1 MGIHLTSVLA
11 VLMQLLC
18 GCIANQRLGETALH
32 VQFTHSVYNATI
44 YENSAAKTYLETP
57 LKMGVYVTD
66 PSWEIRYKIVSGDN
80 ENLFKAEDYMLGD
93 FSFLRIRTKGGSS
106 AILNR
111 EVRDHYLLNIKA
123 VEKNTNAEARTRVR
137 VKVLDTN
144 DLRPLFSPTSYS
156 ISLPEN
162 TAIRTSVA
170 KVTATDA
177 DIGTNGEYYYSFREW
192 TDMFA
197 VHPTSGVV
205 TLTGKLDYSETKLYE
220 LEILAVD
227 RGMKLYG
234 SSGFSS
240 MAKLTIRV
248 EQANEHAP
256 VITAVTLAPSDTDKD
271 PSFAIVSVEDG
282 DQGANGEIASLSVVA
297 GDPLQQFKAMR
308 ISPGSKEYK
317 IKAVKDVDWDSQ
329 PFGYN
334 LTLQAKDKGNPPQ
347 FSSAKVI
354 HVTSPQFKVG
364 PPKFERPVYRVNISE
379 FAPLHTPVVMV
390 TAVPKYPHVKYAFRH
405 KMEKNVFAIN
415 PETGLI
421 TTAGPIR
428 ADYVSK
434 FELEVVTSDKNAATK
449 VIVDVTDV
457 NNNAPEFK
465 QTSYKASVDEN
476 MPVGTS
482 VLTVKATDLDGG
494 ENGYV
499 TYSIANVNPQPFVI
513 DYFSGVIS
521 TSEQLDYELMP
532 RIYNLKVRASDWGSP
547 FRREVETPVTITL
560 NNQNDNKPLFE
571 NVDCDVTVP
580 RDHGVGE
587 QITTVSAIDADELQ
601 LVRYRIKAGN
611 ELDLFDLNPN
621 SGVLSLRHPL
631 TDGAA
636 AKVSLH
642 RLLIIASDGE
652 RETQPMIMNITVVTS
667 HKPVHV
673 KCVDTGVATMLAE
686 KLLQGSK
693 IHSQV
698 EPEENFL
705 DIHSVNRFA
714 PLFSDSF
721 PSVIEVKED
730 LPVGARI
737 VHLSASDADSGFN
750 GKLVYVISGG
760 DSESRFVVEMDTGW
774 LQVYAPLDRESK
786 DHYTLNITVYD
797 LGIPQKSSSRLLDV
811 TILDANDNVP
821 QFLKDSYSIEI
832 SESTAVGTEII
843 PVQAKDKDLG
853 DNGVVRYSILA
864 DTGQFAIDEETGIV
878 SVKKPLDREIH
889 PSFTLRIAARDQ
901 ATAEPQLVSTVLL
914 KIVLEDVNDNPPK
927 FIPPNYRVK
936 VREDLPIGTVIMWL
950 EAHDPDV
957 GPSSQVRYSLVDNGE
972 GKFEV
977 DKLSGAVRIVQ
988 TLDYEKKQ
996 VYSLTARAKDK
1007 GKPMSLSST
1016 CHIEVEVVDVNENL
1030 YRPWFPS
1037 FVDKGFIKEDVP
1049 IGTSVMKVS
1058 AQDEDKGQDGE
1069 VRYSIR
1075 DGSGLGIFSIDEET
1089 GVIRTQE
1096 LLDHETTP
1104 HYWLTV
1110 YATDRG
1116 VVPLSSFV
1124 EVYVEVQDVND
1135 NAPQTTEPV
1144 YYPTVMENSPKDV
1157 SIIQIEAFDPDM
1169 RSSDKLSYRITSGN
1183 PQGFFAI
1190 NPKTGLVTTTSRK
1203 LDREQQSEHILEITV
1218 SDYGVPAKS
1227 TTVRVVVQ
1235 VLDENDN
1242 KPQFL
1247 EKIYKIKLPEREKP
1261 EKERALKRDPVYRVI
1276 ASDRDEGP
1284 NAEISYSI
1292 EEGDEHGKFFIEPK
1306 TGLVSSKKVSSAGEY
1321 DILTIKA
1328 VDNGRPQKSSTC
1340 RLHIE
1345 WIVKPEPSATP
1356 LAFED
1361 SPLTYSVMESDPV
1374 AHMVGVILMEN
1385 AETPV
1390 WFEITGD
1397 VEAKEVF
1404 YIVQM
1409 ACDLNCTAEGGNYD
1423 SRFDVGKA
1431 SGTIIVARPL
1441 DAEQKSNYNLTVEA
1455 TDGTTSIS
1463 TQVLIRVI
1471 DTNNHRPQFSQPK
1484 YEVSIAEDTAPDTEV
1499 LQISA
1504 TDLDEKNKLTYTLLS
1519 STDPFSLR
1527 KFRLDPGTGVLY
1539 TAERLDHE
1547 TMRTHTLTVMVRD
1560 QDIPVKRNM
1569 VRVIVNVE
1577 DTNDN
1582 APWFSGIPYAGRVFE
1597 SATVGSAV
1605 LQITAL
1611 DKDKGQNAEIMYS
1624 IESGNVANSF
1634 AIDPVLGTITV
1645 AKELDR
1651 NSQSQFQLVVKASD
1665 KGTPPMGAT
1674 STADITVTIS
1684 DNATPRFTEKEYSA
1698 EVSELA
1704 QPGTFV
1710 HLVSASSQ
1718 SSVFYQIKDGNIN
1731 GAFDINPNSGVVITQ
1746 MPLDYETTP
1755 SYKLTIQGT
1764 NMAGQASN
1772 TTLLVHLKDEND
1784 NAPIFIQEEFIGI
1797 VSESAP
1803 VNSVILTRDNTPLVI
1818 RALDADQDASSRL
1831 IYQIVEPFAH
1841 NYFAIDSST
1850 GAIRTT
1856 TELDYEQRNTFRF
1869 TVQVHD
1875 LGMPRLF
1882 AEKAANV
1889 TIEVIDVNDCSPKFN
1904 QDHYETT
1911 VLVPTYKGVKVVA
1924 VNATD
1929 SDSGP
1934 NARLIYSI
1942 SDGNIGDKFKM
1953 DQVSGIISI
1962 QNVTQLRSR
1971 YELRVRVSDGRF
1983 ASTVPVKINVKD
1995 NKESTLKLKQTLY
2008 KVTVQENSLEKKTLA
2023 VITAV
2028 GNQVNEPLF
2037 FTILNPDKRFEIG
2050 RTSGALSTKGIPFDR
2065 EEQDTY
2071 DVVVEVTREDLED
2084 VAHVLVIIS
2093 IEDSNDNPP
2102 VFLNLPYHALVQI
2115 DAQVGQV
2122 IRQVTAADAD
2132 IGNNA
2137 EIFYHLQEQNDYVE
2151 ISQTGEIS
2159 LKRQFEKEY
2168 LNTEFVVTVVARDE
2182 GEPSLSASVEVPI
2195 TVVNKAIP
2203 LFEKSFYSLEIPENI
2218 QLLTPV
2224 VHVQANE
2231 SEGPRIAYTISEGD
2245 PLSQFAINFN
2255 TGVIQVIQPLDFET
2269 HPAYKLSVSATDSLT
2284 GAQSTVFVDII
2295 LEDVNDNP
2303 PVFQD
2308 KFYETSL
2315 SEASV
2320 IGTSVLQVTAT
2331 DADTGNNK
2339 VIFYQI
2345 IEEKEKSSDYF
2356 TIDRDTGAISTA
2368 RALDHEEMT
2377 RHKLTVRAVDG
2388 GVPALSSEVVVT
2400 VHVTD
2405 LNDNAPV
2412 FSQRLYEASVSELA
2426 PREHFVTQV
2435 QASDSDSSDVGKLE
2449 FSILS
2454 GNEAQ
2459 NFAMDKST
2467 GAIIISN
2474 HRKPHME
2481 PFYNLNVSVSDGVF
2495 RNWALVKVTTVGAN
2509 FHNPTFPQ
2517 VDYVVELLENT
2528 PAGTLVA
2535 EVEANDDD
2543 SGTYGQLT
2551 YHILNDFAKDK
2562 FSVNERGQIFTLES
2576 LDREN
2581 PLERVIPISLMAKD
2595 GGGKVGFCTINVI
2608 LTDINDNTPQFRAS
2622 EYRVNVAS
2630 DVPRGTS
2637 VVKIM
2642 ASDTDE
2648 GSNADITY
2656 AIEADSESVQENFEI
2671 HPLTGIIVTKESLVG
2686 LENDLYTFYVR
2697 AKDAGNLSKQSLVPV
2712 YIRILAPEVSVPK
2725 FVEPHYRFAIDEDLP
2740 IGSEIDVIQAES
2752 EQAVIYS
2759 LVKGNTVESNLD
2771 DIFVIDRESGSL
2783 KLEKSLDHETTKWYQ
2798 LTLQAQSEN
2807 EVGEVVSSV
2816 DINIQVKDVNDNQP
2830 LFEANPYEAVV
2841 VENLPSGTSVIQV
2854 KATDLDSGTNG
2865 QVVYSLDSTQE
2876 SAEIA
2881 ELFAVNSETG
2891 WVTTLKELDREKKS
2905 KYIVAILATDRGEK
2919 VQLVASTKVEVMVAD
2934 VNDNPPRFTAEIYKG
2949 TVSEDDPPPSGV
2961 IAILS
2966 TTDADAED
2974 INKQVNYFIT
2984 GGDPLGQFAIEHIQ
2998 NEWKVSVRKA
3008 LDREERDNYLL
3019 NITAT
3024 DGTFVAKAVVEVK
3037 VLDANDNSP
3046 VCEKSLYTESVPEN
3060 ASPGRLIL
3068 QVSATD
3074 ADIRSNAQIS
3084 YELVGRGAQHF
3095 TIDPD
3100 TGELKTLQ
3108 PLDREEEAVHR
3119 MKVRALDGGGR
3130 YCEADV
3136 EITVEDVNDNAPQ
3149 CSSNPYTITVF
3160 ENTEIH
3166 TIVGRLQ
3173 ATDADAGSNAEV
3185 AFSLADSADGTFSV
3199 DERSGLL
3206 RLEQPLD
3213 RELRSVY
3220 ALRARATDLGSPR
3233 RLSALCDVSV
3243 SVLDINDD
3251 PPVFERREYA
3261 ATLAEDVAAGA
3272 QVLRVHATSRER
3284 EGSNEIAYAI
3294 VSGNE
3299 RGAFRVDPSTGDIFV
3314 IEGLDYET
3322 CHEFY
3327 LTVEA
3332 TDGGTPPLS
3341 DMATVNINLTDV
3353 NDNSPLF
3360 SQAVY
3365 SAVVSEDSELG
3376 KTVVVVMADDADG
3389 PSFNQ
3394 VRYSIIDGNQG
3405 NPFTIDAVRG
3415 EVKVA
3420 RALDREKT
3428 SGYTLTVL
3436 ASDSG
3441 NTPRSSSATVN
3452 VDVSDVNDNPPL
3464 FSQANYTLIIK
3475 ENRPV
3480 GTSVLQ
3486 LTVTDRDATHNGP
3499 PFTFSIVGGNED
3511 NAFQINPQG
3520 ELLAAAPLSRQAKD
3534 QYLLQ
3539 IQVSDS
3545 GRPQLHSSALVSLRV
3560 IEESVHPPAILP
3572 LDVFVTVAGDEYA
3585 GGVLGKVHAT
3595 DQDVYDTLTY
3605 SLAHTPDSAL
3615 FAISP
3620 TDGKLVA
3627 VGALDAG
3634 QYALNVTVTDGQFS
3648 AMARA
3653 SVHVRPAE
3661 SRALENAIGVRFA
3674 AIAPE
3679 EFIGDY
3685 WRNFLRALRN
3695 MAGVRR
3701 GEVQLV
3707 SLQPAADA
3715 SGDLEVLLALE
3726 RSGSP
3731 YQPQEVVFRKLNASV
3746 AVIEEMTG
3754 VRIVRVVKKLCAG
3767 LPSDCPPRFCQ
3778 ETVTLE
3784 SAAMAT
3790 YSTARL
3796 SFVTP
3801 RHQRQATCLCEG
3813 GKCPVMTDQCEE
3825 GSCHDDISPAGPSLT
3840 FSGSGYARY
3849 RMMEN
3854 ENKEEMKLSLRL
3866 RTFSSH
3872 ATVMYA
3878 KGTDY
3883 SILEIV
3889 NGRLQYKFD
3898 CGSGAGL
3905 VSVHST
3911 QVNDGEWHSVTLEV
3925 DGNYAK
3931 LVLDRVH
3938 AASGTAPGTLRTLNL
3953 DTSVYFGGHIRQLGA
3968 RHGRS
3973 LPAVN
3978 GLRGCMEAL
3987 ELNGQAL
3994 PLRANGRA
4002 PHAVLEELVDAVP
4015 GCSLAALADGCSS
4028 NPCTNGGTCSS
4039 LPNGGFF
4046 CKCTAAFMGTH
4057 CEIGI
4062 SPCAS
4067 NPCLYG
4073 GTCIP
4078 RGDDYYCQC
4087 RGQYS
4092 GQRCQMGPYCKDN
4105 PCKNS
4110 GKCIDSLDGPVCEC
4124 EPGFQGDRCLSDV
4137 DECVKNPCANGGQ
4150 CQNTYGSYNCNCSRG
4165 FGGRLCEELMEVRN
4179 EFVST
4184 SWNIGL
4190 EEVVGIVVFV
4200 ASIFILVLL
4209 FVVVRKRV
4217 CRRKSKSGN
4226 GEDNKRPGNSAP
4238 HTFRPYF
4245 DSKLNKNIY
4254 SDVPPQV
4261 PVRPISYTPSIPSDS
4276 RNNLDRNSFE
4286 GSAIPEHPEFSTFNP
4301 DSVHGHRKTVAVCSV
4316 APNLPPPPPSN
4327 SVSDSDSIQKPS
4339 WDYDYDAK
4347 VVDLDS
4353 CLTKKP
4359 VEDSAGHP
4367 YNTRGSMSEVQ
4378 SLSSFQSESC
4388 DDNASIVTV
4397 IHLVNSAVDSVG
4409 REDSFSVH
4417 ELKTPRGYHWD
4428 TSDWMP
4434 SVQLPG
4440 IQEFPQYEVVE
4451 SPLATTGAGLYSD
4464 PSAMDTDY
4472 YPGGYDIE
4480 SDFPP
4485 PPDDF
4490 PAHDDLPPPPPL
4502 PAADYG
4508 EPYDTLQ
4515 APGVARSPRS
4525 SPRVRQ
4531 RPPLPQLY
4539 SLSQYLPS
4547 HHYPSD
4553 HPDSPDGPSGNTLT
4567 SNASNAATNNTTGAG
4582 TGTGGSG
4589 GRGDCGG
4596 YRGGYSMGY
4605 EPPALDNMSLSL
4617 YTSTASCSDMSA
4629 CCEES
4634 EAMLSDYE
4642 SGDDTAF
4649 DRLTLPSL
4657 DSQQHT
4663 EV

>member
-1 MGIHLTSVLA
+1 MGIHLTSLPTVL
-11 VLMQLLC
+11 LLLC
-18 GCIANQRLGETALH
+18 GCIANQRLAESASPF
-32 VQFTHSVYNATI
+32 QFTHSVYNATI
-44 YENSAAKTYLETP
+44 YENSAAKTYLESP
-57 LKMGVYVTD
+57 LKMGIYITD
-66 PSWEIRYKIVSGDN
+66 PVWEIRYKIVSGDN

-111 EVRDHYLLNIKA
+111 EVRDHYLLTIKA
-123 VEKNTNAEARTRVR
+123 VERNTNAEARARVR

-192 TDMFA
+192 NEMFA

-205 TLTGKLDYSETKLYE
+205 TLTGKLDYTETKLYE

-256 VITAVTLAPSDTDKD
+256 VITAVTLAPSDADKD
-271 PSFAIVSVEDG
+271 PTYAIVTVDDG

-308 ISPGSKEYK
+308 TSPGSKEYK
-317 IKAVKDVDWDSQ
+317 IKALKDVDWDSQ

-379 FAPLHTPVVMV
+379 FAPVHTPVVMV
-390 TAVPKYPHVKYAFRH
+390 TAVPKYPHVRYTFKQ
-405 KMEKNVFAIN
+405 KMDKNPFVIN
-415 PETGLI
+415 PESGLI
-421 TTAGPIR
+421 TTSGPIR
-428 ADYVSK
+428 ADSASK

-449 VIVDVTDV
+449 VIIDVVDV
-457 NNNAPEFK
+457 NNNAPEFQ

-476 MPVGTS
+476 MPVGTT
-482 VLTVKATDLDGG
+482 VLTVKANDLDSG

-521 TSEQLDYELMP
+521 TSEELDYELMP
-532 RIYNLKVRASDWGSP
+532 RIYSLKVRASDWGSP

-571 NVDCDVTVP
+571 NVDCDVTMP

-611 ELDLFDLNPN
+611 DLDLFDLNPN

-631 TDGAA
+631 TDGEA
-636 AKVSLH
+636 AKISFH
-642 RLLIIASDGE
+642 RLMIIASDGE
-652 RETQPMIMNITVVTS
+652 HETQPMVMNITVITS
-667 HKPVHV
+667 HKPVQV

-698 EPEENFL
+698 EAEENFL

-714 PLFSDSF
+714 PLFTDSF
-721 PSVIEVKED
+721 PSVIEVRED

-774 LQVYAPLDRESK
+774 LQVYEPLDRETK

-811 TILDANDNVP
+811 KILDTNDNVP
-821 QFLKDSYSIEI
+821 QFLKDSYSVET
-832 SESTAVGTEII
+832 SESTAIGTEII
-843 PVQAKDKDLG
+843 RVEAKDKDLG
-853 DNGVVRYSILA
+853 DNGLVRYSILA
-864 DTGQFAIDEETGIV
+864 DTSQFAIDEETGVV
-878 SVKKPLDREIH
+878 SVKKSLDRETH
-889 PSFTLRIAARDQ
+889 PSFTLRIAAHDQ
-901 ATAEPQLVSTVLL
+901 ASSEPQLVSTVLL
-914 KIVLEDVNDNPPK
+914 RIFLEDVNDNPPK

-950 EAHDPDV
+950 EAHDPDL
-957 GPSSQVRYSLVDNGE
+957 GPSGQVRYSLVDNGE

-988 TLDYEKKQ
+988 NLDYEKKQ
-996 VYSLTARAKDK
+996 VYSFTARAKDK
-1007 GKPMSLSST
+1007 GKPISLSST

-1037 FVDKGFIKEDVP
+1037 FVDKGFIKEDAP

-1058 AQDEDKGQDGE
+1058 AQDEDKGRDGE
-1069 VRYSIR
+1069 LRYSIR
-1075 DGSGLGIFSIDEET
+1075 DGSGLGIFSIDEDT

-1110 YATDRG
+1110 YATDHG

-1135 NAPQTTEPV
+1135 NAPQTSEPV

-1157 SIIQIEAFDPDM
+1157 SIIQIEAFDPDT

-1190 NPKTGLVTTTSRK
+1190 NPKTGLISTTSRK
-1203 LDREQQSEHILEITV
+1203 LDREQQNEHILEVTV
-1218 SDYGVPAKS
+1218 SDQGIPAKS

-1242 KPQFL
+1242 RPQFL
-1247 EKIYKIKLPEREKP
+1247 EKIYKIKLPERDKP
-1261 EKERALKRDPVYRVI
+1261 EKERALRRDPVYRVI
-1276 ASDRDEGP
+1276 ASDRDDGP

-1306 TGLVSSKKVSSAGEY
+1306 TGLVSSKKFSSAGEY

-1345 WIVKPEPSATP
+1345 WIPKPEPSATP

-1361 SPLTYSVMESDPV
+1361 NPFVFSIMESDPV
-1374 AHMVGVILMEN
+1374 AHMVGVIAMEN
-1385 AETPV
+1385 PETTV
-1390 WFEITGD
+1390 WFEIT
-1397 VEAKEVF
+1397 
-1404 YIVQM
+1404 
-1409 ACDLNCTAEGGNYD
+1409 GGNYD

-1455 TDGTTSIS
+1455 TDGNTSIS

-1471 DTNNHRPQFSQPK
+1471 DTNNHRPQFSQSR
-1484 YEVSIAEDTAPDTEV
+1484 YEVSIPEDTVLDSEV

-1560 QDIPVKRNM
+1560 QDIPVMRNM

-1582 APWFSGIPYAGRVFE
+1582 APWFSGTPYVGRVFE
-1597 SATVGSAV
+1597 SATIGSAV
-1605 LQITAL
+1605 FQITAL
-1611 DKDKGQNAEIMYS
+1611 DKDKGQNAELTYS

-1634 AIDPVLGTITV
+1634 AIDSVLGTITV

-1651 NSQSQFQLVVKASD
+1651 NSQSQFQLLVKASD
-1665 KGTPPMGAT
+1665 KGTPSLSAT
-1674 STADITVTIS
+1674 TSVDITVTVS
-1684 DNATPRFTEKEYSA
+1684 DNARPRFTEKEYSA

-1718 SSVFYQIKDGNIN
+1718 SSVFYQIKDGNMN
-1731 GAFDINPNSGVVITQ
+1731 GAFDINPNSGVVIIK
-1746 MPLDYETTP
+1746 MPLDYETIP

-1784 NAPIFIQEEFIGI
+1784 NAPVFIQDEFIGT

-1831 IYQIVEPFAH
+1831 VYQIVEPFAH

-1856 TELDYEQRNTFRF
+1856 TELDYEQRNTFHF

-1875 LGMPRLF
+1875 MGLPRHF

-1889 TIEVIDVNDCSPKFN
+1889 TIEVIDVNDCSPKFT
-1904 QDHYETT
+1904 QDLYETT
-1911 VLVPTYKGVKVVA
+1911 VLVPTYKGVKVA
-1924 VNATD
+1924 VVTATD
-1929 SDSGP
+1929 DDSGP

-1942 SDGNIGDKFKM
+1942 TEGNIGDKFKM
-1953 DQVSGIISI
+1953 DPVSGTIFI

-1983 ASTVPVKINVKD
+1983 TNTVPVKINVKE
-1995 NKESTLKLKQTLY
+1995 NKDSTLKLKQTSY
-2008 KVTVQENSLEKKTLA
+2008 KTSVQENSLEKKTLA

-2037 FTILNPDKRFEIG
+2037 FTILNPDKRIEIS
-2050 RTSGALSTKGIPFDR
+2050 RTSGALSTTGVPFDR
-2065 EEQDTY
+2065 EEQDTH

-2084 VAHVLVIIS
+2084 VAHVLVTIS
-2093 IEDSNDNPP
+2093 VEDVNDNAPMF
-2102 VFLNLPYHALVQI
+2102 VNLPYHALVQM
-2115 DAQVGQV
+2115 DAEVDQV
-2122 IRQVTAADAD
+2122 IRQVTAVDAD
-2132 IGNNA
+2132 IGSNA
-2137 EIFYHLQEQNDYVE
+2137 ETFYELQEQNDYIQ
-2151 ISQTGEIS
+2151 ISPTGEIS
-2159 LKRQFEKEY
+2159 VRKQFEKEH
-2168 LNTEFVVTVVARDE
+2168 LNTEFIITVLAKDE
-2182 GEPSLSASVEVPI
+2182 GEPSLTSSVEVPI
-2195 TVVNKAIP
+2195 TVVNQAIP
-2203 LFEKSFYSLEIPENI
+2203 LFEKPFYSLEIPENI
-2218 QLLTPV
+2218 QLHTPV

-2231 SEGPRIAYTISEGD
+2231 SEGPRIVYTISEGD
-2245 PLSQFAINFN
+2245 PLNQFSINFN
-2255 TGVIQVIQPLDFET
+2255 TGVIQVTELLDFET
-2269 HPAYKLSVSATDSLT
+2269 HPAYKLSVTATDSLT
-2284 GAQSTVFVDII
+2284 GAQSSVFVDII
-2295 LEDVNDNP
+2295 LEDVNDNA
-2303 PVFQD
+2303 PVFQE
-2308 KFYETSL
+2308 KNYETSL

-2320 IGTSVLQVTAT
+2320 IGTSVMQVSAT

-2345 IEEKEKSSDYF
+2345 VEDKKKSSDYF
-2356 TIDRDTGAISTA
+2356 TIDRDSGVISTT
-2368 RALDHEEMT
+2368 RTLDHEEMAQ
-2377 RHKLTVRAVDG
+2377 HKLTIRAVDG

-2400 VHVTD
+2400 IHVTD
-2405 LNDNAPV
+2405 LNDNAPI
-2412 FSQRLYEASVSELA
+2412 FSQRVYQASVSELA

-2435 QASDSDSSDVGKLE
+2435 QASDADSSDTGKLE
-2449 FSILS
+2449 FSIIS

-2459 NFAMDKST
+2459 NFALDKTT
-2467 GAIIISN
+2467 GVIIISN

-2481 PFYNLNVSVSDGVF
+2481 PVYNLNVSVSDGVF
-2495 RNWALVKVTTVGAN
+2495 RSWALVKVTIIGAN

-2528 PAGTLVA
+2528 PAGTLVT
-2535 EVEANDDD
+2535 EVEASDDD

-2551 YHILNDFAKDK
+2551 YHILNDFARDK
-2562 FSVNERGQIFTLES
+2562 FSVSDKGQIFTLDS

-2608 LTDINDNTPQFRAS
+2608 LTDVNDNTPQFRAA

-2630 DVPRGTS
+2630 NVSRGTT
-2637 VVKIM
+2637 VIKTM

-2656 AIEADSESVQENFEI
+2656 AIEADSENVQENFEM
-2671 HPLTGIIVTKESLVG
+2671 HPLTGVIVTKESLIG
-2686 LENDLYTFYVR
+2686 LENDLFTFYVR
-2697 AKDAGNLSKQSLVPV
+2697 AKDAGNPSKQSVVPV
-2712 YIRILAPEVSVPK
+2712 YVRILAPEVPVPK

-2752 EQAVIYS
+2752 EQAVIYN

-2771 DIFVIDRESGSL
+2771 EIFTIDRDSGSL
-2783 KLEKSLDHETTKWYQ
+2783 KLDKSLDHETTKWYQ
-2798 LTLQAQSEN
+2798 LTLQAQSSN
-2807 EVGEVVSSV
+2807 GVAEVVASV

-2854 KATDLDSGTNG
+2854 KATDLDSGSNG
-2865 QVVYSLDSTQE
+2865 QVVYSLDPTQE
-2876 SAEIA
+2876 SEDIT

-2891 WVTTLKELDREKKS
+2891 WVTTLTELDRERKS
-2905 KYIVAILATDRGEK
+2905 KYNVAILATDRGDK
-2919 VQLVASTKVEVMVAD
+2919 VQLVARTNVEVMVAD

-2966 TTDADAED
+2966 TTDADAEA

-3024 DGTFVAKAVVEVK
+3024 DGTFVAKAIVEVK

-3046 VCEKSLYTESVPEN
+3046 VCEKSRYTESVPED

-3074 ADIRSNAQIS
+3074 ADIRSNAQIV
-3084 YELVGRGAQHF
+3084 YELLGPGAQHF
-3095 TIDPD
+3095 AIDPD

-3108 PLDREEEAVHR
+3108 PLDREEVAVHR

-3136 EITVEDVNDNAPQ
+3136 EIVVDDVNDNAPQ
-3149 CSSNPYTITVF
+3149 FLSDPYAITVF
-3160 ENTEIH
+3160 ENTEMH
-3166 TIVGRLQ
+3166 TIVARLQ
-3173 ATDADAGSNAEV
+3173 ATDADTGSNADIV
-3185 AFSLADSADGTFSV
+3185 FSLADSADGTFSV

-3220 ALRARATDLGSPR
+3220 TLRARATDMGSPR
-3233 RLSALCDVSV
+3233 RLSSLCDVSV

-3261 ATLAEDVAAGA
+3261 ATLAEDVTVGT

-3284 EGSNEIAYAI
+3284 EGASEITYGI

-3299 RGAFRVDPSTGDIFV
+3299 RGVFRVEPSTGDIFV
-3314 IEGLDYET
+3314 IESLDYEIG
-3322 CHEFY
+3322 HEFY

-3353 NDNSPLF
+3353 NDNSPVF
-3360 SQAVY
+3360 SQGVY

-3376 KTVVVVMADDADG
+3376 KTVMAVMADDADG

-3405 NPFTIDAVRG
+3405 NPFSIDAVRG

-3420 RALDREKT
+3420 RPLDREKT

-3436 ASDSG
+3436 ALDSG
-3441 NTPRSSSATVN
+3441 IPPRSSSATVN

-3464 FSQANYTLIIK
+3464 FSQANYTLIIQ

-3486 LTVTDRDATHNGP
+3486 VTVTDHDATHNGP
-3499 PFTFSIVGGNED
+3499 PFAFSIVSGND
-3511 NAFQINPQG
+3511 DSAFQINPQG
-3520 ELLAAAPLSRQAKD
+3520 ELLTASALSRQARD
-3534 QYLLQ
+3534 SYVLQ

-3545 GRPQLHSSALVSLRV
+3545 GRPQLHSATLVSVRV

-3572 LDVFVTVAGDEYA
+3572 LDVFVTTAGEEYA
-3585 GGVLGKVHAT
+3585 GGVLGRVHAT

-3605 SLAHTPDSAL
+3605 SLAQSPDSAL
-3615 FAISP
+3615 FTISP

-3648 AMARA
+3648 ATARA

-3661 SRALENAIGVRFA
+3661 QRVLENAIGVRFA
-3674 AIAPE
+3674 SIAPE
-3679 EFIGDY
+3679 EFISDY
-3685 WRNFLRALRN
+3685 WRNFLRWLRN

-3707 SLQPAADA
+3707 SLQPSSDA

-3731 YQPQEVVFRKLNASV
+3731 FQPEEVVFRKLNAS
-3746 AVIEEMTG
+3746 AFQMEERIG
-3754 VRIVRVVKKLCAG
+3754 VRIVRVIKKLCAG
-3767 LPSDCPPRFCQ
+3767 LPPDCPQRFCQ
-3778 ETVTLE
+3778 ETVSLE
-3784 SAAMAT
+3784 PAAMTT

-3801 RHQRQATCLCEG
+3801 RHKRQATCQCEG
-3813 GKCPVMTDQCEE
+3813 GKCPVVIKQCGEGACADGSECLSRDE
-3825 GSCHDDISPAGPSLT
+3825 GSSCVCADGSKCSVSPASSSLT

-3849 RMMEN
+3849 RLMEN
-3854 ENKEEMKLSLRL
+3854 EIKEEMKLSLRL

-3872 ATVMYA
+3872 ATIMYA

-3898 CGSGAGL
+3898 CGSGPGL

-3925 DGNYAK
+3925 EGNYAK

-3953 DTSVYFGGHIRQLGA
+3953 DTSIYFGGHVRQLGT

-3973 LPAVN
+3973 LPVVN
-3978 GLRGCMEAL
+3978 GLRGCLGAL
-3987 ELNGQAL
+3987 ELNGQEL
-3994 PLRANGRA
+3994 PLHVNGMA
-4002 PHAVLEELVDAVP
+4002 PHAVLEDLVDAAP
-4015 GCSLAALADGCSS
+4015 GCSLAVLADGCSS
-4028 NPCTNGGTCSS
+4028 NPCINGGTCSS
-4039 LPNGGFF
+4039 LPHGGFF
-4046 CKCTAAFMGTH
+4046 CKCIAAFMGTH

-4078 RGDDYYCQC
+4078 QGDDYYCQC

-4092 GQRCQMGPYCKDN
+4092 GQRCQLGPYCTDN

-4124 EPGFQGDRCLSDV
+4124 EPGFQGDRCLSDI

-4150 CQNTYGSYNCNCSRG
+4150 CQNTYGAYSCNCSRG
-4165 FGGRLCEELMEVRN
+4165 FGGRLCEDPIEVRN
-4179 EFVST
+4179 ELIST
-4184 SWNIGL
+4184 SWNISL
-4190 EEVVGIVVFV
+4190 EEVIGIGVFV
-4200 ASIFILVLL
+4200 AVIFILVLL
-4209 FVVVRKRV
+4209 FVGIRKRA
-4217 CRRKSKSGN
+4217 CHRKSKTGN
-4226 GEDNKRPGNSAP
+4226 GDNDKRPGNSAP

-4254 SDVPPQV
+4254 SDIPPQV

-4347 VVDLDS
+4347 VVDLDP
-4353 CLTKKP
+4353 CLTKKQ
-4359 VEDSAGHP
+4359 VEESACHP

-4397 IHLVNSAVDSVG
+4397 IHLVNSAVDSVE
-4409 REDSFSVH
+4409 RA
-4417 ELKTPRGYHWD
+4417 GYHWD

-4451 SPLATTGAGLYSD
+4451 SPLATTGTGLYSD

-4502 PAADYG
+4502 PLLPAPDYG

-4515 APGVARSPRS
+4515 TPGAPRSPHC

-4539 SLSQYLPS
+4539 SLSQYLPQ
-4547 HHYPSD
+4547 HHYPSSD
-4553 HPDSPDGPSGNTLT
+4553 HPDSPGGLDGNTLASNT
-4567 SNASNAATNNTTGAG
+4567 SNTATNNTTAAA

-4589 GRGDCGG
+4589 GSGGG
-4596 YRGGYSMGY
+4596 YRGAFPMGY

-4642 SGDDTAF
+4642 SGDEAVF
-4649 DRLTLPSL
+4649 ERLTLPSL